1 MTYTA
6 EERKFWADAFFQTRM
21 DSGDARA
28 AKEADHSL
36 AAYRERFGSG
46 PETPDSSPDETC
58 EATAAF
64 YKALTNAQIPRAA
77 AAASYFTQ
85 GDKLFCVRVS
95 CVDAAESEP
104 APAPSP
110 PAGAS
115 QNWRTGSNSR
125 RRRRPSRFS

>member
-1 MTYTA
+1 M
-6 EERKFWADAFFQTRM
+6 
-21 DSGDARA
+21 GDARSNV
-28 AKEADHSL
+28 ELSRIVDGLLGRNCS
-36 AAYRERFGSG
+36 
-46 PETPDSSPDETC
+46 ETPNSSPNETC